1 MLTNQHDPQDTLETF
16 QPVTVGIHVQEMKGF
31 RKELILSLLAPN
43 AFQEVDGVKGEGGKE
58 SDGKDNGK
66 KKNGKESDSKN
77 GKESDTKNGKDTN
90 KKTTTHK
97 RHSPTLDAKT
107 KKPKLFP
114 VS

>member
-1 MLTNQHDPQDTLETF
+1 MLTNQHDPKDTLETF

-43 AFQEVDGVKGEGGKE
+43 AFAEGDEKGDDEKDH
-58 SDGKDNGK
+58 DGKDENE
-66 KKNGKESDSKN
+66 N
-77 GKESDTKNGKDTN
+77 KD
-90 KKTTTHK
+90 KPKTMKRQSQTT
-97 RHSPTLDAKT
+97 DAKR